1 MTIEKNSHPLI
12 ADINGDFLD
21 DVLYTDSSSGQIKVA
36 FQAVVGGD
44 ETFIVK
50 DFSSSIPMAKPE
62 DGCLTRSSS
71 NVRLTSPHSASM
83 IDFDGDCMSDLFLTV
98 QDASSGAKYYE
109 IWIRRETQTVIDLN
123 TNQVTKPKV
132 TEDGSLPKD

>member
-1 MTIEKNSHPLI
+1 M
-12 ADINGDFLD
+12 
-21 DVLYTDSSSGQIKVA
+21 LYTDSSSGQIKVA

-50 DFSSSIPMAKPE
+50 DFASSIPMAKPE
-62 DGCLTRSSS
+62 AGCLTRSSS

-98 QDASSGAKYYE
+98 QDASSGTKYYE
-109 IWIRRETQTVIDLN
+109 IWLRRETQTVMDLT
-123 TNQVTKPKV
+123 TNQVTKPKA